1 MESIQALRERKA
13 TLRASA
19 QDVLNKHPAAK
30 WDASA
35 QAAYDA
41 VVNELDAVDAHIKR
55 VEKIMDTDA
64 ETKLGDQAA
73 DATQRVARD
82 RFGIKDVSKL
92 PATHPLNIFLT
103 FARKGERGLSAE
115 QLVEIRNTMSTT
127 TNSEGGFTVPSLI
140 SSQLIN
146 IMKAYGT
153 MRLLAEVIQT
163 SDGKPLSFPT
173 TDGTAEVGEIIAQNT
188 TATGLDPSFGSVS
201 LNVFKYSSKIVAVP
215 IELLQDT
222 VVDIEGMILSRLGQR
237 LGRIANQHFT
247 TGGGTTVPDG
257 VIPRAA
263 VGKTGTTGQTLTI
276 IYDDLVDLVHS
287 VDPAYRSNKAAF
299 QTNDTLLRVLRKI
312 KDTSGRPIWSPSYEG
327 GMRVGVNVGAGTDGG
342 HGGFTGEAAPA
353 VFDYLLGYPVFVN
366 NDIAVPAA
374 NAKTMSFGDHSLYKI
389 RDAMDMRLF
398 RFEDSNYARLG
409 QVGFL
414 AWARMGGNLVDTN
427 AVKVYQHSAT

>member
-1 MESIQALRERKA
+1 VI
-13 TLRASA
+13 
-19 QDVLNKHPAAK
+19 
-30 WDASA
+30 
-35 QAAYDA
+35 
-41 VVNELDAVDAHIKR
+41 NELDQVEAHVKR
-55 VEKIMDTDA
+55 IEKVLAADA
-64 ETKLGDQAA
+64 ETKLDESAVE
-73 DATQRVARD
+73 TVERVGRN
-82 RFGIKDVSKL
+82 RFGVKDLSKL
-92 PATHPLNIFLT
+92 PATHPLNIFMT
-103 FARKGERGLSAE
+103 QVRVGERGLSAE
-115 QLVEIRNTMSTT
+115 QQVAIKNVMSTT

-153 MRLLAEVIQT
+153 MRLLAEVIPT
-163 SDGKPLSFPT
+163 TDGKPLSFPT
-173 TDGTAEVGEIIAQNT
+173 TDGTAEVGEIIAQNV
-188 TATGLDPSFGSVS
+188 TATVLDPSFGSVS

-222 VVDIEGMILSRLGQR
+222 VVDIEGMILNRLGQR

-247 TGGGTTVPDG
+247 TGTGTSQPDG

-263 VGKTGTTGQTLTI
+263 VGRTGATGQTLTI

-287 VDPAYRSNKAAF
+287 VDPAYRSNRAAF

-312 KDTSGRPIWSPSYEG
+312 KDTAGRPIWSPSYEG
-327 GMRVGVNVGAGTDGG
+327 GMRVGVNVAAGTDGG
-342 HGGFTGEAAPA
+342 QGGFTGENAPA
-353 VFDYLLGYPVFVN
+353 IFDYLLGYPVFVN